1 MKLATP
7 GVTYMYN
14 RDEKANEKLNIS
26 HCHDSYEIL
35 FVVEGRG
42 KYIVEGARF
51 SLRPRTLILIRPFQY
66 HCVEID
72 ADSAYERYVIHFD
85 RSAPIRDVLETLDS
99 IADESSNGSGSFY
112 SPEAI
117 SQTLCSAFER
127 FKEQMRVFETDKSI
141 YVRLLL
147 SELII
152 LLSSARKEL
161 ISHNDEEL
169 GAKVARYINE
179 HIEENISLDEVAH
192 RFFISKYYLCRL
204 FKKYSG
210 VSVHAY
216 ITQKRVLYAKQLIE
230 SGQTASGAAYKVG
243 FGDYSAFYRAYV
255 KQLGRT
261 PTSK

>member
-1 MKLATP
+1 MKLVST
-7 GVTYMYN
+7 GVTYTYT
-14 RDEKANEKLNIS
+14 RDERANEKLNIS

-35 FVVEGRG
+35 FVVDGRG

-51 SLRPRTLILIRPFQY
+51 KLKPRTLLIIRPFQY

-85 RSAPIRDVLETLDS
+85 RSSPMREVLDALDAV
-99 IADESSNGSGSFY
+99 ADESSNVSGSFY

-117 SQTLCSAFER
+117 SHAICSAFER
-127 FKEQMRVFETDKSI
+127 FREQTHIFEFERPL

-147 SELII
+147 SELIV

-169 GAKVARYINE
+169 GAKVARYVNE
-179 HIEENISLDEVAH
+179 HIEENISLDEVA
-192 RFFISKYYLCRL
+192 RKFFISKYYLCRL

-255 KQLGRT
+255 KQIGRP

>member
-1 MKLATP
+1 M
-7 GVTYMYN
+7 
-14 RDEKANEKLNIS
+14 
-26 HCHDSYEIL
+26 
-35 FVVEGRG
+35 
-42 KYIVEGARF
+42 
-51 SLRPRTLILIRPFQY
+51 
-66 HCVEID
+66 
-72 ADSAYERYVIHFD
+72 
-85 RSAPIRDVLETLDS
+85 
-99 IADESSNGSGSFY
+99 
-112 SPEAI
+112 
-117 SQTLCSAFER
+117 
-127 FKEQMRVFETDKSI
+127 
-141 YVRLLL
+141 
-147 SELII
+147 

-179 HIEENISLDEVAH
+179 HIEENILLDEVAR

-255 KQLGRT
+255 KQIGKP
-261 PTSK
+261 PTAK

>member
-1 MKLATP
+1 MKEVL
-7 GVTYMYN
+7 
-14 RDEKANEKLNIS
+14 
-26 HCHDSYEIL
+26 EIL
-35 FVVEGRG
+35 D
-42 KYIVEGARF
+42 
-51 SLRPRTLILIRPFQY
+51 L
-66 HCVEID
+66 
-72 ADSAYERYVIHFD
+72 
-85 RSAPIRDVLETLDS
+85 
-99 IADESSNGSGSFY
+99 IADETSGASGSFY

-117 SQTLCSAFER
+117 SPSIYSAFER
-127 FKEQMRVFETDKSI
+127 FKEQTKLFEGERSI

-152 LLSSARKEL
+152 LLSSARKEF

-169 GAKVARYINE
+169 GSKVARYINE
-179 HIEENISLDEVAH
+179 HIEENISLDEVA
-192 RFFISKYYLCRL
+192 RKFFISKYYLCRL

-255 KQLGRT
+255 KQIGKT